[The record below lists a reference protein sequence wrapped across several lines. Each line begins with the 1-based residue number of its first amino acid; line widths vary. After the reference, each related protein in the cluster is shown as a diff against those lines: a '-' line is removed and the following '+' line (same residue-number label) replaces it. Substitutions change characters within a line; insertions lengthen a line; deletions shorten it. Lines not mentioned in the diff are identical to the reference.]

1 MLLRF
6 FIPSA
11 YGCALSLAILTVC
24 AGTADAL
31 SASLPDGS
39 VVSPVGFTTPVE
51 SFASAEALSPDR
63 GLLAVLS
70 SDAGAL
76 DILSLANKGGLIERL
91 RVPGATSL
99 AWTSDGLYV
108 ACGYAGSI
116 ARFAYDPA
124 KRSFASRGEL
134 RVDASGLLNGISE
147 DPKRHLIAVA
157 RSARHEVVTI
167 DDASGGVVARH
178 PTSGEPYATA
188 FVGDALVASYF
199 NAERIAIWRADAR
212 EPIEVATGP
221 HPTMLLATRDSV
233 YVANADGHDVARVNV
248 RDGTIVRRYDLG
260 FAAGVPPGQTPSG
273 MALSPDARTL
283 FVAESGFNDVAI
295 VDVAS
300 GAVLSRIQTGWYP
313 TAVVVRASPTSD
325 KDARANCNS
334 TSQVRKA
341 TARSPIPAA
350 NGMGRTPASS
360 STSSSIHRAMP
371 HGRRPWRA
379 TGAS

>member
-1 MLLRF
+1 MRAHSIF
-6 FIPSA
+6 SA
-11 YGCALSLAILTVC
+11 LQTRVDSSSGFAFPVRRRLHGRATVSTSRAATR
-24 AGTADAL
+24 AG
-31 SASLPDGS
+31 
-39 VVSPVGFTTPVE
+39 
-51 SFASAEALSPDR
+51 
-63 GLLAVLS
+63 
-70 SDAGAL
+70 
-76 DILSLANKGGLIERL
+76 
-91 RVPGATSL
+91 
-99 AWTSDGLYV
+99 
-108 ACGYAGSI
+108 I

-283 FVAESGFNDVAI
+283 FDAESGFNDVAI

-300 GAVLSRIQTGWYP
+300 GAVLSRIPTGWYP

-325 KDARANCNS
+325 KDASANCNS